1 MKIKTILT
9 AAVSLAIFLIAGETR
24 INAQGA
30 LSKVIEKIA
39 AEAPLNTASWGMKAV
54 DGKGKVLAEYNP
66 SAKMTPASNM
76 KLITTGCALHSLGAD
91 FRFPTSIAYSG
102 EIVDG
107 TLRGDIY
114 IVGGGDPTIGAA
126 DSIAMKA
133 DGLFWKWKSAMK
145 AAGITAVEGRIIG
158 DGRLFEG
165 HLENTSWEYDDLG
178 TYYGAG
184 TSALSFYANA
194 QDYEVSAGAKAGDP
208 VNVRIS
214 YPETP
219 WLHFTNLGTTGPA
232 GTGNSLYLYT
242 TDLAPY
248 AELRGTFAIGRKPKT
263 ENFANKYGA
272 MTCAY
277 YFYKNL
283 ISTGWTISG
292 GYADIDRLERIRG
305 VDFIPVEKASTN
317 LKTITTTYSPSLFK
331 IARETLSR
339 SDNFYAEAMMRI
351 MGEQSTDISVY
362 DSCRVAEIEVLE
374 DLCPGI
380 SGELSLA
387 DGSGLS
393 RHNFVSADTM
403 VKYLQ
408 AMKKSP
414 AFDSFLEALP
424 SPGSDGTLKYLLRD
438 LDPSVKKRIRM
449 KSGSMDGVLCYSGY
463 IIPAS
468 GRAQDAIVF
477 SILTNNCDAPVSSVR
492 AKIMSMITELSK
504 IQ

>member
-1 MKIKTILT
+1 MKKRTILI
-9 AAVSLAIFLIAGETR
+9 AAVSLAILSIAGEAR
-24 INAQGA
+24 VNAQE
-30 LSKVIEKIA
+30 LSKVVEKIA
-39 AEAPLNTASWGMKAV
+39 SEAPLNTASWGMKAV
-54 DGKGKVLAEYNP
+54 DAKGKVLAEYNS
-66 SAKMTPASNM
+66 SAKMAPASNM

-102 EIVDG
+102 EIVEG
-107 TLRGDIY
+107 SLKGDIY

-145 AAGITAVEGRIIG
+145 AAGINAIEGRIIG

-165 HLENTSWEYDDLG
+165 HLENSSWEYDDLG
-178 TYYGAG
+178 TDYGTG

-208 VNVRIS
+208 VIVRIS

-219 WLHFTNLGTTGPA
+219 WLHFTNHGTTGPV

-248 AELRGTFAIGRKPKT
+248 AELRGTFALGRKPKT
-263 ENFANKYGA
+263 ENFSNKYGA

-283 ISTGWTISG
+283 VSTGWSVKG
-292 GYADIDRLERIRG
+292 GYADIDRLGRIRG
-305 VDFIPVEKASTN
+305 VDFVPGEKAANN
-317 LKTITTTYSPSLFK
+317 LKTITTTYSPTLQK
-331 IARETLSR
+331 IARETLFR
-339 SDNFYAEAMMRI
+339 SDNFYAEAMMRM
-351 MGEQSTDISVY
+351 MGEKSTDISVY
-362 DSCRVAEIEVLE
+362 DSCRVAEFEVLE
-374 DLCPGI
+374 DICPGI
-380 SGELSLA
+380 SDELSID

-393 RHNFVSADTM
+393 RHNFVSADTF
-403 VKYLQ
+403 VKYLE

-414 AFDSFLEALP
+414 AFDNFISALP
-424 SPGSDGTLKYLLRD
+424 YPGCDGTLKFVLSS
-438 LDPSVKKRIRM
+438 LDPSIRQRIRM

-463 IIPAS
+463 ILPAS
-468 GRAQDAIVF
+468 GSAKEAIVF
-477 SILTNNCDAPVSSVR
+477 SILTNNCNAPVSAVR
-492 AKIMSMITELSK
+492 AKIMSIITELTK

>member
-1 MKIKTILT
+1 MKTKTILIT
-9 AAVSLAIFLIAGETR
+9 AVSLVILSVAGEIR
-24 INAQGA
+24 VNAQG
-30 LSKVIEKIA
+30 LPSLVEKIA
-39 AEAPLNTASWGMKAV
+39 SETPLNSASWGMKAV
-54 DGKGKVLAEYNP
+54 DAKGKVLAEYNS
-66 SAKMTPASNM
+66 SAKMAPASNM
-76 KLITTGCALHSLGAD
+76 KLITAGCALHSLGAD

-107 TLRGDIY
+107 TLKGDIY

-145 AAGITAVEGRIIG
+145 AAGINAVEGRIIG
-158 DGRLFEG
+158 DGRRFEG

-208 VNVRIS
+208 VIVRIS

-219 WLHFTNLGTTGPA
+219 WLHFTNLGTTGPT
-232 GTGNSLYLYT
+232 GSGNSLYLYT

-248 AELRGTFAIGRKPKT
+248 AELRGTFALGRTPKT

-283 ISTGWTISG
+283 LSTGWKVSG
-292 GYADIDRLERIRG
+292 GYADIDRLGRVRG
-305 VDFIPVEKASTN
+305 ADFSRGDKASDN
-317 LKTITTTYSPSLFK
+317 LKTITTTYSPSLEK
-331 IARETLSR
+331 IARETLFR

-351 MGEQSTDISVY
+351 MGEKSTEIAVY

-380 SGELSLA
+380 SSRLSID

-393 RHNFVSADTM
+393 RHNFVSAETF
-403 VKYLQ
+403 VQYLE

-414 AFDSFLEALP
+414 AFDCFIGALP
-424 SPGSDGTLKYLLRD
+424 YPGSEGTLKYVLSG
-438 LDPSVKKRIRM
+438 LDPSIRKRIRM

-463 IIPAS
+463 ILPAS
-468 GRAQDAIVF
+468 GSAKDAIVF
-477 SILTNNCDAPVSSVR
+477 SILTNNCDAPVSAVR
-492 AKIMSMITELSK
+492 AKIMSIITELTK

>member
-1 MKIKTILT
+1 MKTKTILI
-9 AAVSLAIFLIAGETR
+9 AALSLAILSIAGER
-24 INAQGA
+24 RVNAQGP
-30 LSKVIEKIA
+30 SKLVDRIA
-39 AEAPLNTASWGMKAV
+39 SEAPLNTASWGMKAV
-54 DGKGKVLAEYNP
+54 DSKGRVLAEYN
-66 SAKMTPASNM
+66 SAAKMAPASNM
-76 KLITTGCALHSLGAD
+76 KLITSGCALHSLGAD

-107 TLRGDIY
+107 TLKGDIY
-114 IVGGGDPTIGAA
+114 IVGGGDPTIGSA
-126 DSIAMKA
+126 DSIAVKA

-145 AAGITAVEGRIIG
+145 AAGINAIEGRIIG

-165 HLENTSWEYDDLG
+165 HLENTSWEYDDVG
-178 TYYGAG
+178 TDYGAG
-184 TSALSFYANA
+184 SSALSFYANA

-232 GTGNSLYLYT
+232 GTGNSLYLYA

-248 AELRGTFAIGRKPKT
+248 AELRGTFALGRKPKT
-263 ENFANKYGA
+263 EHFANKYGA

-283 ISTGWTISG
+283 VSTGWTVSG
-292 GYADIDRLERIRG
+292 GYADIDRLGRIRG
-305 VDFIPVEKASTN
+305 VDFVPGDKASN
-317 LKTITTTYSPSLFK
+317 DLKTITTTFSPSLFK
-331 IARETLSR
+331 ISRETLSR

-351 MGEQSTDISVY
+351 MGEKSTDISVY

-380 SGELSLA
+380 SEELSID

-393 RHNFVSADTM
+393 RHNFVSASTL
-403 VKYLQ
+403 VKYLVS
-408 AMKKSP
+408 MKKSP
-414 AFDSFLEALP
+414 AFGSFIDALP
-424 SPGSDGTLKYLLRD
+424 YPGSEGTLKYLLSG
-438 LDPSVKKRIRM
+438 LDPAVRKRIRM

-468 GRAQDAIVF
+468 GNAKDAIVF
-477 SILTNNCDAPVSSVR
+477 SILTNNCDAPVGVVR
-492 AKIMSMITELSK
+492 AKIMSIITELTK
-504 IQ
+504 TQ